1 MENKRNDYK
10 LSLHW
15 LNEQSL
21 LFILYGKITHIPFK
35 QLAVEIALGCKVML
49 RKFASKQDYK
59 YTTSNHLCALSSC
72 PLAQQ

>member
-35 QLAVEIALGCKVML
+35 QRAVEIAFGCKVML
-49 RKFASKQDYK
+49 RKFATKLNIISTQLVII
-59 YTTSNHLCALSSC
+59 SVFLVPVL
-72 PLAQQ
+72 